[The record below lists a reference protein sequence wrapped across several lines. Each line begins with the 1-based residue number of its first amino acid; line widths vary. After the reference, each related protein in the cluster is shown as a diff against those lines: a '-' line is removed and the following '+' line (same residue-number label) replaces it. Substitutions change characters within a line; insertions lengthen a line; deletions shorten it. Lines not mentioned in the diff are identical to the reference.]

1 MPLEATEYADLHMR
15 WMIRRDMPEVL
26 KIENANFEFAWSEA
40 DFIRCLRQRNCI
52 GMVVERNESIVGFMV
67 YELHKS
73 RLHVLN
79 FSVCP
84 AHKRSKVG
92 TAMAEK
98 LKSKLSRQRR
108 NRVVLEVRET
118 NLDAQLFF
126 RKQGF
131 LALSVLRDFYEDTV
145 EDAYLMQFRH
155 VAETVELA
163 PSRIS
168 RLAG

>member
-1 MPLEATEYADLHMR
+1 
-15 WMIRRDMPEVL
+15 
-26 KIENANFEFAWSEA
+26 
-40 DFIRCLRQRNCI
+40 
-52 GMVVERNESIVGFMV
+52 
-67 YELHKS
+67 
-73 RLHVLN
+73 LHVLN

-84 AHKRSKVG
+84 AEKRSKIG
-92 TAMAEK
+92 TAMVEK

-108 NRVVLEVRET
+108 NRVVLEIRET

-145 EDAYLMQFRH
+145 EDAYLMQFRCE
-155 VAETVELA
+155 AEAVEIA
-163 PSRIS
+163 PNRIS

>member
-1 MPLEATEYADLHMR
+1 MKLGFAQLKDE
-15 WMIRRDMPEVL
+15 EV
-26 KIENANFEFAWSEA
+26 
-40 DFIRCLRQRNCI
+40 
-52 GMVVERNESIVGFMV
+52 
-67 YELHKS
+67 
-73 RLHVLN
+73 
-79 FSVCP
+79 
-84 AHKRSKVG
+84 
-92 TAMAEK
+92 EK

-155 VAETVELA
+155 VAETSEMA
-163 PSRIS
+163 PNRIS